1 MTATAFKTALDSSL
15 DRMYRTALYLCGNR
29 ADAADAVQDACIRL
43 WERRDQLDTVTNF
56 AAYASMTV
64 RNVCLDN
71 IGKRKETAE
80 TDNDYADDTDI
91 ERDLET
97 KDTVDLIISA
107 MSRLPDKQRI
117 VMTMRDIDGCDY
129 DEIIDVTGLS
139 GTNIR
144 VLLSRA
150 RNTIREFFNK

>member
-1 MTATAFKTALDSSL
+1 
-15 DRMYRTALYLCGNR
+15 
-29 ADAADAVQDACIRL
+29 
-43 WERRDQLDTVTNF
+43 
-56 AAYASMTV
+56 
-64 RNVCLDN
+64 
-71 IGKRKETAE
+71 
-80 TDNDYADDTDI
+80 
-91 ERDLET
+91 
-97 KDTVDLIISA
+97 

>member
-29 ADAADAVQDACIRL
+29 DDAADAVQDACIRL

-71 IGKRKETAE
+71 IGKRRETSE
-80 TDNDYADDTDI
+80 TDI

-129 DEIIDVTGLS
+129 DEIIDATGLS

-150 RNTIREFFNK
+150 RNTIRKFFNK